1 MPGFF
6 GGEAVSKAV
15 QYVKGVGPVR
25 ARQLARLGIF
35 TCQDLVQHYPRDY
48 SRRQLVQ
55 ISQLPEFSGETVI
68 ISGKIVGMPREIRRR
83 VSILNVTVADST
95 GFIRC
100 TWFNQGYLK
109 DKLLPGKDITVA
121 GKYSPDYGGNIVA
134 EEFSLQGTLAEI
146 LPLYSLTEG
155 ISNQVM
161 AKIIGQVLAE
171 HQEDELFPED
181 FRKKYQLMS
190 NRETL
195 QTLHFPGN
203 RPDLDR
209 ALYTGKFSEL
219 FLYQLS
225 FMYWRQAKMQRRG
238 YAHKEIPGLL
248 QALESGFG
256 FKFYP
261 DQLKAIAEIGQDMQ
275 RDVPMNRLLQGDVGS
290 GKTAV
295 AAHALFTSAL
305 NGYKA
310 VLMVPTEIVARQ
322 HYNSLM
328 QVAEGHE
335 FRVHL
340 LTGSTK
346 KVQRQIIQ
354 GDLVGPGGVILVGT
368 HAVFQAEVQI
378 EELALVVTD
387 EQHRFGVQ
395 QRMALSEKGNNPHV
409 LAMSATPI
417 PRTLAMTLYGDLDI
431 STIAHKPPGRK
442 EIKTKIVN
450 TSQRQRVFDFLRQ
463 EMARGNSGYIICPL
477 IEESEEISAI
487 SLQEYEDVLA
497 TGLPGCKYGVLHGRL
512 TGAEKDKIIA
522 DLKRG
527 SLHFLLATTVVEV
540 GVDIGNATFI
550 VIENSER
557 YGLAQLHQLRGR
569 VGRRD
574 LQSYCFL
581 MAEGRETERLK
592 ILEQTNDGFAVAVAD
607 MQIRGSGQFLGQRQ
621 HGINEFRL
629 ADVVRDGR
637 IAQVS
642 RMAAQEVLEQVDKD
656 PAWKIVDNQI
666 KEKIAN
672 LKS

>member
-25 ARQLARLGIF
+25 ARLLARLGIF

-146 LPLYSLTEG
+146 QPLYSLTEG

-171 HQEDELFPED
+171 HIEDELFPED

-290 GKTAV
+290 GKT
-295 AAHALFTSAL
+295 
-305 NGYKA
+305 
-310 VLMVPTEIVARQ
+310 
-322 HYNSLM
+322 
-328 QVAEGHE
+328 
-335 FRVHL
+335 
-340 LTGSTK
+340 
-346 KVQRQIIQ
+346 
-354 GDLVGPGGVILVGT
+354 
-368 HAVFQAEVQI
+368 
-378 EELALVVTD
+378 
-387 EQHRFGVQ
+387 
-395 QRMALSEKGNNPHV
+395 
-409 LAMSATPI
+409 
-417 PRTLAMTLYGDLDI
+417 
-431 STIAHKPPGRK
+431 
-442 EIKTKIVN
+442 
-450 TSQRQRVFDFLRQ
+450 
-463 EMARGNSGYIICPL
+463 
-477 IEESEEISAI
+477 
-487 SLQEYEDVLA
+487 
-497 TGLPGCKYGVLHGRL
+497 
-512 TGAEKDKIIA
+512 
-522 DLKRG
+522 
-527 SLHFLLATTVVEV
+527 
-540 GVDIGNATFI
+540 
-550 VIENSER
+550 
-557 YGLAQLHQLRGR
+557 
-569 VGRRD
+569 
-574 LQSYCFL
+574 
-581 MAEGRETERLK
+581 
-592 ILEQTNDGFAVAVAD
+592 
-607 MQIRGSGQFLGQRQ
+607 
-621 HGINEFRL
+621 
-629 ADVVRDGR
+629 
-637 IAQVS
+637 
-642 RMAAQEVLEQVDKD
+642 
-656 PAWKIVDNQI
+656 
-666 KEKIAN
+666 
-672 LKS
+672 